1 MAESKHQWEMFLQ
14 PRVLVHLVTRSARV
28 TDLRANKV
36 THRYD
41 PDLPAYEAWKAE
53 TERRRKITELMS
65 RGERELFD
73 QYWRLKDDN
82 VSLEED
88 VRWDW
93 TQDPDYGSEE

>member
-28 TDLRANKV
+28 TDLKSGRVN
-36 THRYD
+36 HRHN
-41 PDLPAYEAWKAE
+41 PDLPAFEAWKAE
-53 TERRRKITELMS
+53 TERRRKMQDLMN
-65 RGERELFD
+65 RHERELFD
-73 QYWRLKDDN
+73 HYWRLRDDN

-93 TQDPDYGSEE
+93 NEEPE

>member
-28 TDLRANKV
+28 TDLKSHKV
-36 THRYD
+36 NHRFN

-53 TERRRKITELMS
+53 TDRRRKIHELMT
-65 RGERELFD
+65 RHERELFD

-93 TQDPDYGSEE
+93 TQDPDFGADD